1 MNIAHMR
8 DPIAAAST
16 AEYLALS
23 DPAARA
29 DAATAANLRKELRHV
44 RRRQR

>member
-1 MNIAHMR
+1 MNIVHR
-8 DPIAAAST
+8 HDPIAAAST

-29 DAATAANLRKELRHV
+29 DGAAAGNLRRELRHV